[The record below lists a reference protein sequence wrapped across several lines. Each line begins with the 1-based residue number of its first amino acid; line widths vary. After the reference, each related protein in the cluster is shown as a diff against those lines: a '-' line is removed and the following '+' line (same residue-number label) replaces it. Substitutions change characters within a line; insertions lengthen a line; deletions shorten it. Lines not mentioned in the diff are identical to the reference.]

1 MKRLLAVAGVLAM
14 ACDPT
19 GPPMPFADSGFR
31 LLLDTA
37 LDDTDPCR
45 PRIDASAQIITAAQV
60 LDGPG
65 PFFVCPTVPFTAT
78 GDGADIYVSEY
89 ASATVNGNDTV
100 TWALVGAQVHSSGE
114 RAVIIAEPQALVSVA
129 QSSSGIAYCEDI
141 FWPETW
147 TSACP

>member
-60 LDGPG
+60 LDGPA
-65 PFFVCPTVPFTAT
+65 VPVTAT